1 MNSKIKDLIVTT
13 LFAITG
19 GLLLSALLL
28 LFLNVNPL
36 AVFSQAFTKVINDKY
51 TLGDVFLKATPLI
64 FTALAFAF
72 TYKASLF
79 NIGAQGQFYAG
90 SIVAVALSLSLQD
103 VLPTY
108 LLLPV
113 VMILAFLAGALVGA
127 IIGYLKSYFGAN
139 EFLVSMMS
147 TYVLVAVMNYLLRTF
162 LKESKGEY
170 PQTDAIQKAAWIPN
184 IVPGTRLHAGFI
196 LAVVMAVLV
205 WVLLYK
211 TELGFRIRAV
221 GSNSSAAKMSGINVK
236 RIGVITFLISGGL
249 AGLAGFTEINGVQ
262 HMLIQDFNTNL
273 GAAGLGIAILANANP
288 IGIIFASILF
298 GAINVV
304 GNMMGRLPGLNIP
317 SSFIDL
323 MQGLVMLFVIASYY
337 LRQRLELR
345 REKRKLKEATGE

>member
-1 MNSKIKDLIVTT
+1 MNEKMKDLILTT
-13 LFAITG
+13 LFAVVG
-19 GLLLSALLL
+19 GLLVSALLL
-28 LFLNVNPL
+28 LFLKVNPVT
-36 AVFSQAFTKVINDKY
+36 VFSQAVSKVLSDKY

-72 TYKASLF
+72 TFKASLF
-79 NIGAQGQFYAG
+79 NIGAQGQFYGGA
-90 SIVAVALSLSLQD
+90 IVAISLSLALQKT
-103 VLPTY
+103 LPTAV
-108 LLLPV
+108 LLPL
-113 VMILAFLAGALVGA
+113 VMICTFLAGGA
-127 IIGYLKSYFGAN
+127 IGAFIGYLKSYFGAN

-147 TYVLVAVMNYLLRTF
+147 TYVMVAVMNYLLRTF

-170 PQTDAIQKAAWIPN
+170 PQTDAIMKTAWIPN
-184 IVPGTRLHAGFI
+184 ILSGTRLHAGFI
-196 LAVVMAVLV
+196 LAVATAVLI

-221 GSNSSAAKMSGINVK
+221 GSNANAARMSGINVRK
-236 RIGVITFLISGGL
+236 IGVITFLISGGL

-262 HMLIQDFNTNL
+262 HMLIQEFNTNI

-298 GAINVV
+298 GAINVI
-304 GNMMGRLPGLNIP
+304 GNMMGRLPGMNIP

-337 LRQRLELR
+337 LRRRLETR
-345 REKRKLKEATGE
+345 REKKKLVEAVSE

>member
-1 MNSKIKDLIVTT
+1 MSDKVKDLMLTT
-13 LFAITG
+13 LFAIFG
-19 GLLLSALLL
+19 GLLISALLL
-28 LFLNVNPL
+28 LFLDLNPFT
-36 AVFSQAFTKVINDKY
+36 VFSLAFQKVISDQY
-51 TLGDVFLKATPLI
+51 TMGDIFLKATPLI

-90 SIVAVALSLSLQD
+90 SIVAIALSLQLQN
-103 VLPTY
+103 VLPTA
-108 LLLPV
+108 LLLPL
-113 VMILAFLAGALVGA
+113 VMVCTFIAGGLIGG

-147 TYVLVAVMNYLLRTF
+147 TYVMVAIMNYLLRTF
-162 LKESKGEY
+162 LKETKGEY
-170 PQTDAIQKAAWIPN
+170 PQTDALVKSAWIPN
-184 IVPGTRLHAGFI
+184 IVKGTRLHAGFI
-196 LAVVMAVLV
+196 VAVVIALLV

-211 TELGFRIRAV
+211 TQLGFRIRAV
-221 GSNSSAAKMSGINVK
+221 GSNAGAAKMSGINVK
-236 RIGVITFLISGGL
+236 TIGIITFMISGGL

-262 HMLIQDFNTNL
+262 HMLIQDFNPNL

-304 GNMMGRLPGLNIP
+304 GNMMGRLPGMNVP

-337 LRQRLELR
+337 LRHRLETR
-345 REKRKLKEATGE
+345 REKKKLMEVVSE

>member
-1 MNSKIKDLIVTT
+1 MNNKIKDLILTT
-13 LFAITG
+13 LFAIFG
-19 GLLLSALLL
+19 GLLISALLL
-28 LFLNVNPL
+28 LFLDLNPV
-36 AVFSQAFTKVINDKY
+36 AVFAQAFQKVLADKY
-51 TLGDVFLKATPLI
+51 TIGDIFLKATPLI

-90 SIVAVALSLSLQD
+90 AIVAVALSLKLQNI
-103 VLPTY
+103 VPTP
-108 LLLPV
+108 LLLLL
-113 VMILAFLAGALVGA
+113 VMISTFIAGAIVGSL
-127 IIGYLKSYFGAN
+127 IGYLKSYFGAN

-147 TYVLVAVMNYLLRTF
+147 TYVMVAIMNYLLRTF

-170 PQTDAIQKAAWIPN
+170 PQTDAIAKSAWIPN
-184 IVPGTRLHAGFI
+184 ILKGTRLHAGFI
-196 LAVVMAVLV
+196 LAVVVAILV
-205 WVLLYK
+205 WILLYK

-221 GSNSSAAKMSGINVK
+221 GSNVRAARMSGINVK
-236 RIGVITFLISGGL
+236 KIGVITFLISGGL

-262 HMLIQDFNTNL
+262 HMLIQDFNANI
-273 GAAGLGIAILANANP
+273 GPAGLGIAILANANP

-304 GNMMGRLPGLNIP
+304 GNTMGRLPGINVP

-337 LRQRLELR
+337 LRHQLEIR
-345 REKRKLKEATGE
+345 REKKKLREAMSE